1 MKKMP
6 HTALSENQSNPVKM
20 LLHMVQVGD
29 DWAGK
34 VTCFTNGE
42 EYLFNDLDDL
52 LAWLRRPQGKSHHA
66 PAMRLNDGEKK
77 VLKHK

>member
-6 HTALSENQSNPVKM
+6 HIALSENQSNPVKM

-34 VTCFTNGE
+34 VTCFTSGE

-52 LAWLRRPQGKSHHA
+52 FAWLRRPQGKSRHT
-66 PAMRLNDGEKK
+66 PATNLNDDEKK
-77 VLKHK
+77 LLKHK